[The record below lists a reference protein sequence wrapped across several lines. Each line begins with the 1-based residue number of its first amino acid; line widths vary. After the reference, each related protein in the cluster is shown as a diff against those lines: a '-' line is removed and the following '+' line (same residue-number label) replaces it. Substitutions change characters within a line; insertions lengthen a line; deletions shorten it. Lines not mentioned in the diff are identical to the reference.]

1 GKIQRGSDP
10 IENYSCRFRIE
21 ESTNG
26 TSWTKKYESSE
37 DEESYTY
44 NMSGSNVV
52 SIRCSMYKEGG
63 FTTLLDQQVIPIVS
77 DGVDGQDGADG
88 TNGKDGIDGEDGV
101 AYTVILTNE
110 AHSFSAGTEY
120 AYNSSASTKV
130 IALKNSDPVSV
141 SITKINNTAVSS
153 SPINIVS

>member
-1 GKIQRGSDP
+1 
-10 IENYSCRFRIE
+10 
-21 ESTNG
+21 
-26 TSWTKKYESSE
+26 
-37 DEESYTY
+37 
-44 NMSGSNVV
+44 MSGSNVV

-77 DGVDGQDGADG
+77 DGVDGQDGTDG

-153 SPINIVS
+153 SPINIVSGLSASITGNNTTDCTITFTATTSLKTKVVLFQLK